1 MLRYRLADDRG
12 SLPIAMLA
20 VLVVAALVSVVLS
33 SVVTGQRQTRFDES
47 FEQALQIAEVG
58 LERMVALVES
68 REATDSFTVCAAPPA
83 GCPVDGGQYWGEA
96 VKDSADDWTIE
107 AQGRASDGTVRSL
120 QAVVDV
126 RSLFNL
132 AAFGKF
138 FSDFNGGNG
147 ADSYRSGSWN
157 LSVYPRTFTQSDTG
171 SNICMDGTSSPADP
185 SRSSDSDVR
194 MCTPTGNGVVATN
207 GELFLKGGVID
218 DTDYVE
224 IHHARDRIS
233 DPLPDATGYCKGVAT
248 TCSTPYET
256 ECDVRGAGAKKLQ
269 YCRDPIVLPSDPVT
283 PPSAPTG
290 AFDGAGAT
298 LAAGVHVFTNVT
310 LYTSTVVQGTPENPT
325 IIYLTGKLAIPNRE
339 YVNFRTNAA
348 GNKVPRPSP
357 SLLIF
362 SSGSGPALDFG
373 NHASFAGAVYAPSA
387 GFTGGAQGNVY
398 GSMIAGSI
406 NNNGGWNFHYDEALA
421 EVTVGAPLQASD
433 WTEL

>member
-68 REATDSFTVCAAPPA
+68 REASDSFTICAPPA
-83 GCPVDGGQYWGEA
+83 GCPVDGGQYWGQA
-96 VKDSADDWTIE
+96 VKDSADDWTIQ
-107 AQGRASDGTVRSL
+107 AHGRANDGTERSL

-138 FSDFNGGNG
+138 FTDFNGGNG
-147 ADSYRSGSWN
+147 ADSYRSGSWD

-171 SNICMDGTSSPADP
+171 SNICKDGTPLADP
-185 SRSSDSDVR
+185 SLSSDVR
-194 MCTPTGNGVVATN
+194 MCTPTYNGVVATN
-207 GELFLKGGVID
+207 GELFLKGGAFA

-224 IHHARDRIS
+224 IHYARERIS
-233 DPLPDATGYCKGVAT
+233 DPLPDATGFCEGVPD
-248 TCSTPYET
+248 TCAPPYET
-256 ECDVRGAGAKKLQ
+256 ECDVRGGAKLQ

-283 PPSAPTG
+283 PPSAPIG
-290 AFDGAGAT
+290 AFDGANGAT
-298 LAAGVHVFTNVT
+298 LPAGVRVYTNVT
-310 LYTSTVVQGTPENPT
+310 LRTSTVIQGTPTNPT
-325 IIYLTGKLAIPNRE
+325 ILYVTGKLTIPNHE
-339 YVNFRTNAA
+339 HVNFRTNAA

-373 NHASFAGAVYAPSA
+373 NHASLAGAVYAPRA